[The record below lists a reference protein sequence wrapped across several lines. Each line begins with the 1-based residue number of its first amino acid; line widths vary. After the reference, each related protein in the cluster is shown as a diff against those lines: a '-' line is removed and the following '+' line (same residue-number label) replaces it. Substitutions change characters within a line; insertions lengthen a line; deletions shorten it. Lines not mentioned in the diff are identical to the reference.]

1 MQMYKNRNGKQQTV
15 VPPIRPDTQHPY
27 EVIHTCIAT
36 HCTSS
41 LIHTLIWLRRL
52 KDEYKHRSTLEKTVH
67 VKIIP
72 APWKKWRGVCVSV
85 PQRRDGQTETDSED
99 TVSVRA
105 AGPHSAVNRANT
117 RWRQASQCT
126 QESAVKYQ
134 GEAHTRTAVA
144 EACYRSVEQRGH
156 CWTKAAALST
166 TVHSNFDP
174 TPGFVLEFTKCT
186 LTSTHTQTSIVLTPM
201 HFWSTVLSIIEATSP
216 VALVWLLL
224 QSLR

>member
-1 MQMYKNRNGKQQTV
+1 MGTANSSAADKARHTTY
-15 VPPIRPDTQHPY
+15 TQSHTHMHSY
-27 EVIHTCIAT
+27 TQVILSHSYTC
-36 HCTSS
+36 
-41 LIHTLIWLRRL
+41 LIWLRRL
-52 KDEYKHRSTLEKTVH
+52 KDEYKHTSTLEKTVH

-134 GEAHTRTAVA
+134 GEARTHTAVA
-144 EACYRSVEQRGH
+144 EACYRSVEECGD
-156 CWTKAAALST
+156 CWTKVAALST

-174 TPGFVLEFTKCT
+174 TPGLFW
-186 LTSTHTQTSIVLTPM
+186 SSQNAHWHPHTQTSIVLTPM

-216 VALVWLLL
+216 VVLVWLLL